1 MTHSRRSVL
10 GFIASAGVVDVSPD
24 SSQREAAETPSALQT
39 HESHTTSEEIDR
51 TSPSAP
57 ALEFRDQESAG
68 GSVIIATAT
77 LTDAGFVVVQDNE
90 NGIIGVSEYL
100 TAGQYDDLEIVLDRP
115 LFESGELTAVI
126 QLDTNEN
133 ERFDATMV
141 KPACGQRGEDG
152 TLVSDTA
159 TVTLPPFPNAA
170 IVFEDQ
176 DAADSVVVTAATL
189 PEGGWIVMAVGEDDD
204 PRFGETRVVGQTD
217 FLEPGEY
224 EDIEVPLD
232 EFPKPADCEER
243 MEALLL
249 RDTNDNREYEF
260 DYHFPNQ
267 DTPYAPGGVDVATVS
282 YTNC

>member
-10 GFIASAGVVDVSPD
+10 GFIASGGVVDVIPANSPRD
-24 SSQREAAETPSALQT
+24 SIN
-39 HESHTTSEEIDR
+39 HV
-51 TSPSAP
+51 SPSAP

-77 LTDAGFVVVQDNE
+77 LTDAGFVVVQDDENE
-90 NGIIGVSEYL
+90 IIGVSEYL
-100 TAGQYDDLEIVLDRP
+100 TAGQHNDLEIVPDRP
-115 LFESGELTAVI
+115 LFESGELVAVI

-133 ERFDATMV
+133 QRFDATMV
-141 KPACGQRGEDG
+141 KSECGQRDEEGA
-152 TLVSDTA
+152 LVSDTA
-159 TVTLPPFPNAA
+159 TVTLPQFSNAA

-189 PEGGWIVMAVGEDDD
+189 PEGGWIVVAVGEDDD
-204 PRFGETRVVGQTD
+204 PRFGETQVVGQTD
-217 FLEPGEY
+217 FFDPGHY
-224 EDIEVPLD
+224 EEIEVPLD

-267 DTPYAPGGVDVATVS
+267 DTPYAPGGVDTATVS